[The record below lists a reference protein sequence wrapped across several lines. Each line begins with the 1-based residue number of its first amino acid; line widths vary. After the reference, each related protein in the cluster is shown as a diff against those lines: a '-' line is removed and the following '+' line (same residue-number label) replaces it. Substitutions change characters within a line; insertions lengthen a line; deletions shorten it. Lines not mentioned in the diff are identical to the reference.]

1 MAINVVKSNV
11 LVLKKVEGK
20 RIIIGD
26 GEVLEMM
33 EVWKYLGMW
42 YSKNDSNEEYITQR
56 KLWEH

>member
-33 EVWKYLGMW
+33 EEWKYLGMW